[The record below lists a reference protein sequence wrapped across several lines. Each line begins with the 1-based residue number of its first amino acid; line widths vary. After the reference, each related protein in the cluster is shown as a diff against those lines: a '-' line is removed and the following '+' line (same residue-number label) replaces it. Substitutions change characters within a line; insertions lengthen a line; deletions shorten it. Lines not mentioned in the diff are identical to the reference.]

1 MAGYH
6 ARLFRI
12 IETDMVELGIDI
24 ETYSGY
30 DLSECG
36 VYKYVE
42 HPDFAVLLFAYSV
55 DNGPVNIIDLA
66 NGERIPSD
74 IESALTNP
82 TVTKTA
88 FNASFERICLSRLLG
103 LSGFLPPDQWK
114 CTMVRA
120 ARMGLPLSL
129 GQCGEALRLEDG
141 KMKEGKALIRYF
153 SVPGKNGRH
162 YPSEAPEKWEVFKRY
177 CVRDVETEQAILSKV
192 RGLETCEFD
201 EALYVADQE
210 INDRGV
216 LINRTLV
223 ENAARFDEEY
233 KAELIEEARKLTGM
247 ENPNSP
253 TQIKQWI
260 KERTGLS
267 VESLSKKGLD
277 GLEEHLR
284 YWPDARRMLAI
295 RRELGKT
302 SNKKYSAML
311 DCVCED
317 GRIHGLLQFYGATR
331 TGRWAGRLV
340 QVQNL
345 PQNHMA
351 DLDYARGI
359 VIGGDLEEL
368 EMNYANVTQTLSELI
383 RTSFV
388 AGAGKVF

>member
-12 IETDMVELGIDI
+12 NETDMVELGIDI

-55 DNGPVNIIDLA
+55 DNGPVSIIDIA

-74 IESALTNP
+74 IESALTDP

-88 FNASFERICLSRLLG
+88 FNASFERICLSRFLG
-103 LSGFLPPDQWK
+103 LGGLLPPEQWK

-129 GQCGEALRLEDG
+129 GQCGEVLRLEDG

-153 SVPGKNGRH
+153 SVPGKNGRR
-162 YPSEAPEKWEVFKRY
+162 YPSEAPDKWETFKRY

-260 KERTGLS
+260 RERTGLS

-277 GLEEHLR
+277 GLEESLR
-284 YWPDARRMLAI
+284 YWPDA
-295 RRELGKT
+295 
-302 SNKKYSAML
+302 SNTP
-311 DCVCED
+311 
-317 GRIHGLLQFYGATR
+317 LLISIAC
-331 TGRWAGRLV
+331 
-340 QVQNL
+340 
-345 PQNHMA
+345 
-351 DLDYARGI
+351 
-359 VIGGDLEEL
+359 
-368 EMNYANVTQTLSELI
+368 
-383 RTSFV
+383 SFPS
-388 AGAGKVF
+388 